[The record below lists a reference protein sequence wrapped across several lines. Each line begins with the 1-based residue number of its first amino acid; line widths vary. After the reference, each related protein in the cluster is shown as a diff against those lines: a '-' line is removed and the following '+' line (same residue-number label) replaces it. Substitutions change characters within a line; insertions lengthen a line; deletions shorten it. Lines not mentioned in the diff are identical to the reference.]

1 VTYEGLFIIRPDLD
15 KESQDKAIEFIKD
28 EIAKRAGKIESAQG
42 PDKKQMAYAI
52 KKYSE
57 GFYYLLNFSAPTKAI
72 TELNNVYKLNN
83 TLLRHFILKKE
94 A

>member
-1 VTYEGLFIIRPDLD
+1 MTYEGLFIIRPDLD
-15 KESQDKAIEFIKD
+15 KESQDKAVEFIKE
-28 EIAKRAGKIESAQG
+28 EITKREGQIESAQG

-57 GFYYLLNFSAPTKAI
+57 GFYYLLNFSAPRKAI
-72 TELNNVYKLNN
+72 AEINTIYKLND